1 MAPARRRRRRSFSLG
16 PQPPNGRCITP
27 IRSYPR
33 TATGVVISRSLPP
46 NRCHLRL
53 RFSQRRS
60 SPSSSSTGVALP
72 RSIIN
77 VHAPTPSRRSSL
89 ERAPRLTLGT
99 ESGLPARPRHVML
112 APHSTCSAT
121 PRSPTAI
128 LRNPSRRHHRLLSS
142 SKCAAVRRCPP
153 IGKLRPCW
161 HRPPTPCP
169 PLCQAALRYTQN
181 PTSLS
186 LSPCPLFLFDLMCIE
201 VQFSPC

>member
-46 NRCHLRL
+46 NRCHLHL

-60 SPSSSSTGVALP
+60 SPSSSSMGVALP
-72 RSIIN
+72 RPIIN

-142 SKCAAVRRCPP
+142 SKCAAVRQCPP
-153 IGKLRPCW
+153 IGKLRPCR

-169 PLCQAALRYTQN
+169 SLCQAALSGDYQKSKT
-181 PTSLS
+181 TL
-186 LSPCPLFLFDLMCIE
+186 
-201 VQFSPC
+201 